1 MGKKYPRISFKKRL
15 KKLDSEMDEVANL
28 TIENFSDSI
37 SLIENYNEEIHE
49 KITLNSE
56 IIQKKVFKIEKLCI
70 SFLATEQ
77 PVAKDLRLIETTIK
91 LASHY
96 KRIGNL
102 SAKIAESVFIIRDEK
117 IDEEIRDNIVE
128 MANGA
133 EAMLTVAMNGFSERS
148 TEGLS
153 ELRSEDNDVCEQF
166 NILLDSVTQM
176 LTDNQNSAKI
186 VVQLIFISR
195 YIERIADRAVNI
207 ADRVI
212 FMLTYKYPGV

>member
-117 IDEEIRDNIVE
+117 IDEEILDNIVE